1 MKKIIAGLFL
11 TGTFVLASAQT
22 VSFDKTTLDYGTV
35 KLGTDGHRSF
45 TVKNIGDKPLIISKV
60 QAQCGCTTPE
70 IPTDPIMPGKTAQLK
85 VGYDTNIAGPFV
97 KIIEVYSN
105 DPENGRSVINIK
117 GNVDA
122 NATIAPAAVAATV
135 IEKTATKAK
144 TTKKKVARK

>member
-1 MKKIIAGLFL
+1 MKKILAGLFL
-11 TGTFVLASAQT
+11 TGTFILTSAQT
-22 VSFDKTTLDYGTV
+22 VSFDKTTLDYGTI

-85 VGYDTNIAGPFV
+85 VGYDTTIAGPFV

-122 NATIAPAAVAATV
+122 NATIEPAGVSATV
-135 IEKTATKAK
+135 IEKTATKVK
-144 TTKKKVARK
+144 TTNTKGSRK